1 MIKNNKTNSTTF
13 AQVNEVKSNR
23 KNSTPY
29 FVDLTAG
36 TRQHFDPQ
44 TSEAN
49 SGTLYYPEFD
59 GSVRYKTSRAFAL
72 PSKPGVYFIHDFRGI
87 LYIGEAK
94 NLRQRFLQHHRNED
108 NAKLKKLVSYPFG
121 DLCFFWINTETKLKA
136 VKIQKRWIRV
146 FQPISNNIKY
156 NKDRG

>member
-13 AQVNEVKSNR
+13 AQVNEVKSDR
-23 KNSTPY
+23 KYSTPY
-29 FVDLTAG
+29 LVDLTAG

-121 DLCFFWINTETKLKA
+121 DLCFFWLNAETKLKA
-136 VKIQKRWIRV
+136 V
-146 FQPISNNIKY
+146 
-156 NKDRG
+156 